1 MELKPTE
8 FDEKETTDSMRAAA
22 ARLKVPLELV
32 KECKRRGSPAFRG
45 SRVYLRPLAEMIA
58 ANEEP
63 DSFMFPIPT
72 SLESNSETVKESRE
86 LLRLA
91 IRCGFLTTGEI
102 LEIILDQIIE
112 AWGQSSN
119 PRNSARLPKL
129 FTSDLD
135 AR

>member
-1 MELKPTE
+1 
-8 FDEKETTDSMRAAA
+8 MRAAA
-22 ARLKVPLELV
+22 ARLKAPLELV

-45 SRVYLRPLAEMIA
+45 SRVYLRPLPEMIA

-72 SLESNSETVKESRE
+72 SLESNSETVKEFRE

-112 AWGQSSN
+112 AWGPSSN